1 MTDFD
6 ELPEELRATLAHELR
21 TPLAAI
27 LGYAELL
34 ESRSDE
40 RTRLEAA
47 RVIREA
53 AERISAMVER
63 AFGPAGR

>member
-1 MTDFD
+1 VTGFD
-6 ELPEELRATLAHELR
+6 ELPEELRAELAHELR

-47 RVIREA
+47 RTIREA
-53 AERISAMVER
+53 AERISATVER
-63 AFGPAGR
+63 AFGPTTG